1 VRIVQPPRDGVEHT
15 RNAVLSDASSEE
27 GISLEGAEGVVLD
40 FGVRRRGALTDEIEV
55 YVGAE
60 RRRVEQN
67 EPDVYAQLGLDR

>member
-1 VRIVQPPRDGVEHT
+1 MRIVQPPRDRVEHT

-27 GISLEGAEGVVLD
+27 GISLEGAEGIVLD

-60 RRRVEQN
+60 RRRVE
-67 EPDVYAQLGLDR
+67 